1 MGIILGVIFHFIG
14 GFASGSFYMP
24 YKKVKGWSWEN
35 FWIIGGL
42 FSWLIVPPL
51 AAYLTIPGFMDIIK
65 GAGGSVLGTTFLM
78 GLLWGIGGLTYG
90 LGVRYLGVSLGSSII
105 LGLCSIFG
113 AIVPSIYYYFN
124 PKTGK
129 DTITYLGGTTWGQL
143 VILGLILCIIGIVIC
158 GKAGGMKDKE
168 MGEAKVDASG
178 SEFKLTKGLILAVIS
193 GVLSA
198 CFSFGIEAG
207 TSMGKV
213 ANDAWVAANPGQGE
227 FLFRNNVIFVVILWG
242 GLTTNFIWCMI
253 LNARN
258 KSFGDYTNK
267 KSPLLRNYL
276 LCALGGTMWFLQFF
290 FYGMGES
297 KMGNGASSWILHM
310 SFIIL
315 VANMWGLVL
324 KEWKNVS
331 KKTTIT
337 ITVGILTIILSILLV
352 GLGNNKKPTSSIKKD
367 SISNAVRVNDAGQME
382 VDFSNNEHIKDV
394 QLADAVTGLV
404 VYTSTLTEPKLLI
417 DVKGMAKGDYVL
429 KYLVDGHWSPGDRLS
444 IK

>member
-1 MGIILGVIFHFIG
+1 MGVILGVLFHFIG

-24 YKKVKGWSWEN
+24 YKKVKGWRWES
-35 FWIIGGL
+35 FWIVGGL

-65 GAGGSVLGTTFLM
+65 SSSSTVLGSTYIM

-105 LGLCSIFG
+105 LGLCSFFG
-113 AIVPSIYYYFN
+113 AVVPAVYYYFN
-124 PKTGK
+124 PKEGK
-129 DTITYLGGTTWGQL
+129 DTIADLFGTTWGLMVMGGL
-143 VILGLILCIIGIVIC
+143 VLCIIGIVIC
-158 GKAGGMKDKE
+158 GKAGGMKDKDLALS
-168 MGEAKVDASG
+168 EADSLHLDAHGIETNFKPSHIDASG
-178 SEFKLTKGLILAVIS
+178 SEFLLVKGLILAIIS

-207 TSMGKV
+207 TSMGIT
-213 ANDAWVAANPGQGE
+213 ANEIWKTANPGQGE

-242 GLTTNFIWCMI
+242 GLTTNFIWCMV

-267 KSPLLRNYL
+267 KSPLLKNYL

-315 VANMWGLVL
+315 VANMWGIVL
-324 KEWKNVS
+324 KEWKGVS
-331 KKTTIT
+331 KKTTNT
-337 ITVGILTIILSILLV
+337 IIIGIVTIIASVIIVGI
-352 GLGNNKKPTSSIKKD
+352 GNS
-367 SISNAVRVNDAGQME
+367 
-382 VDFSNNEHIKDV
+382 
-394 QLADAVTGLV
+394 
-404 VYTSTLTEPKLLI
+404 
-417 DVKGMAKGDYVL
+417 L
-429 KYLVDGHWSPGDRLS
+429 K
-444 IK
+444 